1 MNKRRGSVFM
11 LALFL
16 TLGVVASAQ
25 VAELQESVAGV
36 FESAAPAV
44 VHIAVRGTAENMFMQ
59 PIPVEGTGSGFLY
72 DDRGHIVTNFHVVEG
87 ADEITVSFDQVE
99 CCPAE
104 IVGLDPSTDL
114 AVIRVR
120 REDLPQPLSL
130 ADSDALRVGQF
141 VVAIGNPFGL
151 EQAMTFGI
159 ISALGRV
166 IRSPD
171 GRFVGEAIQTDAAVN
186 PGNSGGPL
194 LDLNG
199 RVVGVTSQIISPV
212 RGSSGVGFAIP
223 ANTVVRVVEALIAEG
238 RYAHPYLGFSG
249 YGLSPELIQLFRE
262 NDVELP
268 FEEGVMVTTVAADSP
283 AMLAGLVPGE
293 TTLQVGEFDIP
304 IGGDVILAIEG
315 TPVRSVLDIVLYVD
329 LNTQVGDSVTLT
341 VLRAGEEIR
350 LQVKL
355 AERPEPAP

>member
-1 MNKRRGSVFM
+1 MNRKKLSLLV
-11 LALFL
+11 LALLL
-16 TLGVVASAQ
+16 TLSVAASAQ
-25 VAELQESVAGV
+25 VAELQEAVTAV

-72 DDRGHIVTNFHVVEG
+72 DDRGHIVTNFHVIEG

-120 REDLPQPLSL
+120 REDLPRPLAL
-130 ADSDALRVGQF
+130 ADSNALRVGQF

-166 IRSPD
+166 IQSPD

-212 RGSSGVGFAIP
+212 RGSSGVGFGIP
-223 ANTVVRVVEALIAEG
+223 ANTVARVVEALIADG
-238 RYAHPYLGFSG
+238 RYAHPYLGLSG

-262 NDVELP
+262 NDAALP
-268 FEEGVMVTTVAADSP
+268 FEQGVMVTTIAEDGP
-283 AMLAGLVPGE
+283 AMRAGLVPGE
-293 TTLQVGEFDIP
+293 ATVQVGGFDIP
-304 IGGDVILAIEG
+304 IGGDVILAIDG

-329 LNTQVGDSVTLT
+329 LNTQVGDFVTLT
-341 VLRAGEEIR
+341 VLRAGEEIQ
-350 LQVKL
+350 LDVEL
-355 AERPEPAP
+355 AERPEATP